1 LRSTEVIYLK
11 LCGINDINIL
21 IYYLI
26 IFLFL
31 VCKIN
36 PGVLPNTFLTSSWD
50 MTARL
55 WKITIMPDHTYQP
68 VLLTIF
74 KGHTAA
80 VWSSIQL
87 STNQVITCSAD
98 KTLLIHNIL
107 PGDPENSSVAI
118 KKLTGNKYYY
128 FFFVIYSDFVNL
140 LSHTNI
146 LFYFRSY

>member
-1 LRSTEVIYLK
+1 
-11 LCGINDINIL
+11 
-21 IYYLI
+21 
-26 IFLFL
+26 
-31 VCKIN
+31 
-36 PGVLPNTFLTSSWD
+36 

-55 WKITIMPDHTYQP
+55 WKITVNPDHTYQP

-87 STNQVITCSAD
+87 STNQIITCSAD

-107 PGDPENSSVAI
+107 HGDPENSSVAI
-118 KKLTGNKYYY
+118 KKLTGNKYCY
-128 FFFVIYSDFVNL
+128 FFFIIHLNLVNL

-146 LFYFRSY
+146 LFYFRSYRLCKRFSSIVGR

>member
-1 LRSTEVIYLK
+1 
-11 LCGINDINIL
+11 
-21 IYYLI
+21 
-26 IFLFL
+26 
-31 VCKIN
+31 
-36 PGVLPNTFLTSSWD
+36 

-55 WKITIMPDHTYQP
+55 WKITINPDQTYQP

-87 STNQVITCSAD
+87 STTHQVITCSAD

-107 PGDPENSSVAI
+107 QGDPENSSVAI
-118 KKLTGNKYYY
+118 KKLTGNKYFYL
-128 FFFVIYSDFVNL
+128 FFVIYSDFVIL
-140 LSHTNI
+140 LSHI